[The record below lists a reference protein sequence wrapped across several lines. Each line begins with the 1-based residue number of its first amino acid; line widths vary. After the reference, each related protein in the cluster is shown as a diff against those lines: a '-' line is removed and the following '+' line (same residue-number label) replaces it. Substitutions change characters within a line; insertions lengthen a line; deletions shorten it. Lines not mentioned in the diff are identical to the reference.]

1 MFTLIPGL
9 MNILFLTFGKENQ
22 TGMEWL
28 SDLIFKETIA
38 HTIIVYSAVIVVG
51 VYLGKIRFFGVSLG
65 ITFVLFAGIAAGH
78 FGMTAN
84 HSVIEFVRDFGLILF
99 VFSIGL
105 QVGPGFFA
113 SFKKG
118 GVTLNIMALVTVL
131 LGGLTTISIHLIS
144 GIPMPMLVGVMSGA
158 VTNTPGLGAAQQAL
172 EQVVPEGTPIPDIGL
187 GYAVAYPF
195 GIIGVILILLLIRKI
210 LKIDV
215 NNEHKLFNSFRHPEE
230 SLPQKVSIRVKNP
243 GVFGKT
249 IFEVTRMMRQEFVIS
264 RVIRN
269 NEPLLASADTI
280 LAEDDLILVV
290 TQKRLIDDVLMLIGI
305 RSDIDIETI
314 SSKLI
319 SKQILI
325 TNKEITGKDLGS
337 LRLRTRYNVNITR
350 IYRSGIEI
358 VASPGLRLEL
368 GDKITVVGDENS
380 MENVIR
386 EFGNSLKRLD
396 EPNLIPIFIG
406 IFLGVLL
413 GSIPLNFPGIVR
425 PVSLG
430 LAGGPLIIAILI
442 SKYGYKFSLISY
454 TTPSANL
461 MIRELGIV
469 LFLASVGLRSG
480 ERFIPSLVSGEGFVW
495 MGYGAIITLIPVII
509 VGFYARLRMKKNYLE
524 LCGLLAGSMT
534 DPPALA
540 YSNSLTDSDAPA
552 VAYASVY
559 PLVMFLRIFVAQV
572 LILSFVN

>member
-1 MFTLIPGL
+1 
-9 MNILFLTFGKENQ
+9 
-22 TGMEWL
+22 MEWL
-28 SDLIFKETIA
+28 SDLIFNETIA
-38 HTIIVYSAVIVVG
+38 HTIIVYSAVIVTG

-78 FGMTAN
+78 VGLTAN
-84 HSVIEFVRDFGLILF
+84 HTVIEFVRDFGLILF

-118 GVTLNIMALVTVL
+118 GISLNIIALVTVV
-131 LGGLTTISIHLIS
+131 LGGITTIIIHLIS
-144 GIPMPMLVGVMSGA
+144 GIPMPMLVGIMSGA

-172 EQVVPEGTPIPDIGL
+172 EQIGSEGTPLPDIGL

-195 GIIGVILILLLIRKI
+195 GIIGVILILLLIRKT
-210 LKIDV
+210 LRIDI
-215 NNEHKLFNSFRHPEE
+215 NKELRLFNSNQHPEE

-249 IFEVTRMMRQEFVIS
+249 IYEVTRMMRQEFVIS
-264 RVIRN
+264 RVLRN

-319 SKQILI
+319 SKQILV
-325 TNKEITGKDLGS
+325 TNKDITGKDLGS

-380 MENVIR
+380 MENVIK
-386 EFGNSLKRLD
+386 ELGNSLKRLD
-396 EPNLIPIFIG
+396 EPNLIAIFIG
-406 IFLGVLL
+406 IFFGVLL
-413 GSIPLNFPGIVR
+413 GSIPLNIPGIVR

-461 MIRELGIV
+461 MLRELGIV

-480 ERFIPSLVSGEGFVW
+480 ERFIPSLVSGEGFIW
-495 MGYGAIITLIPVII
+495 MGYGAVITLIPVII
-509 VGFYARLRMKKNYLE
+509 TGFYARLKMKKNYLE

-540 YSNSLTDSDAPA
+540 YSNSLADSDAPA

-572 LILSFVN
+572 LVLTFVN

>member
-172 EQVVPEGTPIPDIGL
+172 EQVVPEGSPIPDIGL